1 MPRAGCYNRTVLQQ
15 DSTAMHCRVRVN
27 NVKLNIFLVGSSGN
41 GTHVKYNQ
49 ITFESSLN
57 TSVAFLLD
65 LEGDVLTINNVTDS
79 DHSGLGT
86 VAISYLEEKGVVK
99 KNDVTIF
106 QQILCCG
113 GSYSMKVHCCVYC
126 PIKHW

>member
-1 MPRAGCYNRTVLQQ
+1 MFKATATARRYAKSWLLQQ

-27 NVKLNIFLVGSSGN
+27 NRTLYVKLNIFLVGSSGN

-65 LEGDVLTINNVTDS
+65 LEGDVLTINNITDS

-86 VAISYLEEKGVVK
+86 VAIS
-99 KNDVTIF
+99 F

-113 GSYSMKVHCCVYC
+113 GSYSMEVHCCVYC
-126 PIKHW
+126 PIQHW